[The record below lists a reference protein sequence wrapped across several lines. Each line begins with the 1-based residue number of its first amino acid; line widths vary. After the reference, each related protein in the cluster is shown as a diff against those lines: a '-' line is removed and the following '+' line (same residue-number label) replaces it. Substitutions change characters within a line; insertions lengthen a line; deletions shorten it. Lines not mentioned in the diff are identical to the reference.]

1 MHSLQVISVQIEAWE
16 IIRFNEEHHGKGQEL
31 SVRIHS
37 EIWFNSNKNSFT
49 IGCPSYAIEYNKGTS
64 ISTGA
69 PLEFGIM
76 IFFFVRIISL
86 TRK

>member
-16 IIRFNEEHHGKGQEL
+16 IIRFNEEHHGKGQAL
-31 SVRIHS
+31 LVRIHS
-37 EIWFNSNKNSFT
+37 EIWFNSKRNSFT
-49 IGCPSYAIEYNKGTS
+49 IGCASYAIEYNKGTS

-69 PLEFGIM
+69 PFGLGIM
-76 IFFFVRIISL
+76 IFFFVKIILL

>member
-37 EIWFNSNKNSFT
+37 EI
-49 IGCPSYAIEYNKGTS
+49 
-64 ISTGA
+64 
-69 PLEFGIM
+69 
-76 IFFFVRIISL
+76 
-86 TRK
+86 